1 MCQESSPRR
10 NQLEVLVLGFA
21 FELFPILIQP
31 KYQLKQ
37 SNMLRQSRRA
47 ASVVGCTDIYE
58 LEYGCECYEY
68 ETWRAIDVG
77 SNSECRESV
86 NQVVEVLS

>member
-10 NQLEVLVLGFA
+10 NQLEFLVLGFA

-37 SNMLRQSRRA
+37 SNMLGQSRRA

-68 ETWRAIDVG
+68 ENWRG
-77 SNSECRESV
+77 SMSVVIASVESR
-86 NQVVEVLS
+86 LIKLLKC